1 MVANNYRALRF
12 MREEIGDRLT
22 PEAVLALHK
31 VITDG
36 TLDEQ
41 AAAGRLQLPGE
52 ERVAVFYRDEDKD
65 AIHRP
70 PPAETLPERMEML
83 CDFANESEDSSRFV
97 PPVVRAILV
106 HFWLSY
112 DHPFLDGNGRTARIL
127 FFWVMRNRGYE
138 LADYLPISRLL
149 RAAPA
154 QYARAFLEV
163 ETDGGDTTYFLLHQL
178 RTIEKAIEDLDGYLG
193 RKRDELRDVR
203 RMLDDVNGLNG
214 RQIVLLTHAIKHPDH
229 DYTIGGHALSHR
241 VTHETARADLGGL
254 ADRGLLTRHRRGR
267 SLRVPSRTRP
277 AGATERIRRVSANDA
292 YAKAG
297 VDQGAADSAVAGLV
311 RALGAIQLDRPSAQV
326 PLPGHYA
333 SVIKLDERTG
343 IALSTDGVGTKLVL
357 AEQLGRFDTV
367 GIDCVAMNV
376 NDVICVGAE
385 PLAMLDYIA
394 IEQADPAV
402 CEEIGVGLAR
412 GAEQAGIEIPGGE
425 LAQLGQL
432 VRGVDVSG
440 ACFGT
445 VALEEI
451 VDGSAVVPGDV
462 VIGLPSTG
470 LHSNG
475 YTLARSALAE
485 IPLDDERLGR
495 PLGDVLLEPTEIYV
509 KPIVELLRSEVDV
522 RGLAHITSGGTKN
535 LLRLA
540 AEVGYEI
547 DNPLPV
553 PPVFGLIQE
562 HGAVSDEEMSEVF
575 NMGCGFCVVVP
586 EGDAEAA
593 LSLLRSHY
601 PAARP
606 IGRATDGP
614 RRIL

>member
-1 MVANNYRALRF
+1 M
-12 MREEIGDRLT
+12 T
-22 PEAVLALHK
+22 
-31 VITDG
+31 
-36 TLDEQ
+36 
-41 AAAGRLQLPGE
+41 
-52 ERVAVFYRDEDKD
+52 
-65 AIHRP
+65 
-70 PPAETLPERMEML
+70 
-83 CDFANESEDSSRFV
+83 
-97 PPVVRAILV
+97 
-106 HFWLSY
+106 
-112 DHPFLDGNGRTARIL
+112 
-127 FFWVMRNRGYE
+127 
-138 LADYLPISRLL
+138 
-149 RAAPA
+149 
-154 QYARAFLEV
+154 
-163 ETDGGDTTYFLLHQL
+163 
-178 RTIEKAIEDLDGYLG
+178 
-193 RKRDELRDVR
+193 
-203 RMLDDVNGLNG
+203 
-214 RQIVLLTHAIKHPDH
+214 
-229 DYTIGGHALSHR
+229 
-241 VTHETARADLGGL
+241 
-254 ADRGLLTRHRRGR
+254 
-267 SLRVPSRTRP
+267 
-277 AGATERIRRVSANDA
+277 DA

-311 RALGAIQLDRPSAQV
+311 RALGAIDLGRPSAQV

-333 SVIKLDERTG
+333 SVIKLDERLG

-357 AEQLGRFDTV
+357 AEQLGRFDTI

-394 IEQADPAV
+394 IEKADPEV
-402 CEEIGVGLAR
+402 CEEIGVGLAH
-412 GAEQAGIEIPGGE
+412 GAELAGIEIPGGE

-445 VALEEI
+445 VALDAI
-451 VDGSAVVPGDV
+451 VDGAAVEPGDA

-485 IPLDDERLGR
+485 IPLSDERLGR

-509 KPIVELLRSEVDV
+509 KPIVELLRSAVEV
-522 RGLAHITSGGTKN
+522 RGLAHITSGGTEN

-547 DNPLPV
+547 DDPLPV
-553 PPVFGLIQE
+553 PPVFELIKE
-562 HGAVSDEEMSEVF
+562 RGAVSEAEMREVF

-586 EGDAEAA
+586 PGDEGVA
-593 LSLLRSHY
+593 LELLRHHY
-601 PAARP
+601 PQAKR